1 MRQLKLKFQIN
12 LDRAFA
18 LLQLAQSRF
27 FVLRH
32 PRIEIIIDT
41 RMKQFASCA
50 ISDVPVNN
58 FYQAIHIYLKKTQV
72 VNRKLSCSSNVVYL
86 ELKATCENV
95 NKEIIKTI
103 SGDVDSAR
111 NALKSR
117 GIEFFEGSLNDLS
130 GYDESQNGTFMSI
143 DRLLPRNL
151 QKFKPCHIV
160 TFIGEWVK
168 ITR

>member
-1 MRQLKLKFQIN
+1 
-12 LDRAFA
+12 
-18 LLQLAQSRF
+18 
-27 FVLRH
+27 
-32 PRIEIIIDT
+32 
-41 RMKQFASCA
+41 MKQFASCE
-50 ISDVPVNN
+50 ICDVPVNN

-86 ELKATCENV
+86 KVTACENV

-111 NALKSR
+111 NALKSH
-117 GIEFFEGSLNDLS
+117 GIEFSEGSLNDLNE
-130 GYDESQNGTFMSI
+130 YDESQDGTFMSI

-168 ITR
+168 IT